1 MYNLEFTQAHRVMAE
16 YQTKHPND
24 PLGPVSDAAACLF
37 SEFNRLHI
45 LQSEFFT
52 DDSSITSSDKLSP
65 DAAVKAQFDQDLANT
80 ERLAAAEKSNR
91 EHWANAMFADT
102 LRLGLHADY
111 LALIDK
117 RELAAL
123 SEVKQARQLAEQLL
137 SRYPQFYD
145 AYIAVGVENYLLSI
159 KPAPVRWILHMTGA
173 QTDKQNGLK
182 KLGLTAEHGQYLAPY
197 ARLLLAVAAL
207 RDGDRNKARQLLTWL
222 ATQYPHNTLYRQE
235 LAKLR

>member
-1 MYNLEFTQAHRVMAE
+1 MYNLEFTGAHHAIAAYE
-16 YQTKHPND
+16 TKRPND

-52 DDSSITSSDKLSP
+52 NDSSVTGSEKLSP
-65 DAAVKAQFDQDLANT
+65 DPAVKAQFDQDLADT
-80 ERLAAAEKSNR
+80 ERLAAAEKTHR

-111 LALIDK
+111 LALIEK
-117 RELAAL
+117 REFPALA
-123 SEVKQARQLAEQLL
+123 EMKQGRQLAEQLL
-137 SRYPQFYD
+137 SQYPQYYD

-159 KPAPVRWILHMTGA
+159 KPAPVRWLLHMTGA
-173 QTDKQNGLK
+173 QTDKQNGLE
-182 KLGLTAEHGQYLAPY
+182 KLRLTAEHGQYLAPY

-222 ATQYPHNTLYRQE
+222 ATQYPHNTLYGQE